1 MDISFCIVNLNAIKL
16 LKNCINSIPS
26 AVGHYSYEII
36 VADNNS
42 YDGSQKYLVDNSS
55 SVRAIFNKRNI
66 GYTKAMNQ
74 ILKSSIGKY
83 KVVLN
88 PDSQLMRSS
97 VLKMIDFMKQD
108 SMVGIVGPKIV
119 DRYGRFQKS
128 CRRGLATP
136 TAVFSYFLGLPKYF
150 PRNEN
155 FTGYHLNHLD
165 ENEINEVS
173 GISGSCMLING
184 ELIKE
189 IGYFDEIYSI
199 YQEDSDYCIRAL
211 NHGWKVY
218 FYPQSQVMH
227 YGGHGGTNSFPYQM
241 IFEWHRS
248 YIRFYFKHFSKEYSS
263 MFNVF
268 YLLLRV
274 GKLIF
279 SEIRALIQR

>member
-26 AVGHYSYEII
+26 AVDHYSYEII

-42 YDGSQKYLVDNSS
+42 YDGSQKYLIDNSS
-55 SVRAIFNKRNI
+55 SVRAICNKRNI

-88 PDSQLMRSS
+88 PDSELMRSS
-97 VLKMIDFMKQD
+97 VSKMINFMKQE
-108 SMVGIVGPKIV
+108 SKIGIVGPKIV

-128 CRRGLATP
+128 CRRGLAKP
-136 TAVFSYFLGLPKYF
+136 VAVFSYFLGLSKYF
-150 PRNEN
+150 PSNEN

-165 ENEINEVS
+165 ENEVNEVS

-189 IGYFDEIYSI
+189 LGYFDEIYSI
-199 YQEDSDYCIRAL
+199 YQEDSDFCIRAL

-263 MFNVF
+263 IFNIF
-268 YLLLRV
+268 YLLLMV
-274 GKLIF
+274 GKLIV

>member
-136 TAVFSYFLGLPKYF
+136 AAVFSYFLGLPKYF
-150 PRNEN
+150 PTNEN

-263 MFNVF
+263 IFNVS
-268 YLLLRV
+268 YLLLMV